1 LINLKKWER
10 AVISDIV
17 LAVQVSPAVK
27 RAVHTNRLSHGLVIN
42 APGSEGR
49 TYYFSD
55 GRELVTRGGD
65 LFYLPKGSSYRAE
78 PHVRIGDNSC
88 YAINFD
94 ANIQDEPFVMSF
106 RNTEP
111 VLRLF
116 KSAEE
121 EWKRQSPFCD
131 VAIRKIIYELLLLIF
146 REAQKKYVSPSTDE
160 LILPAVERIHSEFTK
175 NDISV
180 SELSSACGISE
191 AYFRRIFLNK
201 YGVSPKEYIIG
212 LRMNFAKQLLL
223 SGEFSIS
230 SVAELCGYSEPTHFS
245 REFSRRVG
253 MPPAKFKSGKQL
265 NIQNETKEN
274 KR

>member
-1 LINLKKWER
+1 MINLKKWER

-17 LAVQVSPAVK
+17 LAVHVSPATK
-27 RAVHTNRLSHGLVIN
+27 RAVHTNRLSHGFVIN
-42 APGSEGR
+42 PPDSEGR

-65 LFYLPKGSSYRAE
+65 LFYLPEGSSYRAE
-78 PHVRIGDNSC
+78 PHTRFGDNCC
-88 YAINFD
+88 YAINFE
-94 ANIQDEPFVMSF
+94 ANIQDEPFVMTF

-111 VLRLF
+111 VLKLF
-116 KSAEE
+116 KTSAE

-131 VAIRKIIYELLLLIF
+131 VTIRKNLYELLLLIF
-146 REAQKKYVSPSTDE
+146 REVQKKYVSPSTDL
-160 LILPAVERIHSEFTK
+160 LILPAVERIRSEFAS

-180 SELSSACGISE
+180 SALSSSCGISE

-201 YGVSPKEYIIG
+201 YGVSPKEYIIE
-212 LRMNFAKQLLL
+212 LRMNYAKQLLL
-223 SGEFSIS
+223 SGEFPIS
-230 SVAELCGYSEPTHFS
+230 SVAELCGYTEPTHFS

-253 MPPAKFKSGKQL
+253 ITPAKFKSAKQI

-274 KR
+274 EP